1 MSLLC
6 HFSDAVHVV
15 SSNLL
20 RHHTA
25 HCQFQLQQGRSKAVV
40 LGNGNEHSQK
50 SHSHMLGGTTLV
62 LNIELDN
69 GQVASER
76 STDKNNDFAFT
87 VTFRRTCQLTHL
99 LMFISCETLC
109 NISPHVTTGS
119 CDESPALHIKPMKS
133 CRVLFT
139 SPFQSGDITSR
150 LHSVPASRS
159 NIFRLRII
167 SLPHT

>member
-1 MSLLC
+1 MTIEDSGPRVVSLLC

-87 VTFRRTCQLTHL
+87 QLHL
-99 LMFISCETLC
+99 
-109 NISPHVTTGS
+109 
-119 CDESPALHIKPMKS
+119 DA
-133 CRVLFT
+133 
-139 SPFQSGDITSR
+139 
-150 LHSVPASRS
+150 PASS
-159 NIFRLRII
+159 
-167 SLPHT
+167 HTY